1 MVRRRSLLL
10 WAILSSNNFRRN
22 YNMKWSEI
30 TIHTTQEAIE
40 AVANILHESG
50 AGGVII
56 EDPEVLNREWE
67 TPYGE
72 VYQLSPE
79 DYPEEG
85 VYVKAYLPLNS
96 YLMETVEQI
105 KQLINNLL
113 TYNINIGTGK
123 VSISEVNEED
133 WASGWKKY
141 YKPVKVSNRILIT
154 PTWEE
159 VEETNDQ
166 LIIELDPGMAF
177 GTGTH
182 PTTVMCIQALEKV
195 IKGNEEMID
204 VGCGTGVLSIAAA
217 KLGAKHILAL
227 DLDEVAVKSAKLN
240 TKINHVDDRVEVKQN
255 NLLDHIDQQV
265 DIVVANILAEVI
277 LRFTGDVARILKP
290 KGIYI
295 TSGIIQNKSD
305 LVKEALK
312 REGLVIEETL
322 QQEDW
327 VAFIAKK
334 V

>member
-1 MVRRRSLLL
+1 
-10 WAILSSNNFRRN
+10 
-22 YNMKWSEI
+22 MKWSEI

-40 AVANILHESG
+40 AVANILHEAG

-56 EDPEVLNREWE
+56 EDPEVLEREWE
-67 TPYGE
+67 SPYGE
-72 VYQLSPE
+72 VYELSPE
-79 DYPEEG
+79 DFPEEG
-85 VYVKAYLPLNS
+85 VYVKAYFPLNS

-105 KQLINNLL
+105 KSAINNLL
-113 TYNINIGTGK
+113 TYDINIGAGH

-141 YKPVKVSNRILIT
+141 YKPVQVSEKILIT

-159 VEETNDQ
+159 VEEKPGQ
-166 LIIELDPGMAF
+166 HVIELDPGMAF

-195 IKGNEEMID
+195 INGDEKVID

-217 KLGAKHILAL
+217 KLGAKHVLAL

-240 TKINHVDDRVEVKQN
+240 IKLNHVDQMVEVKQN
-255 NLLDHIDQQV
+255 NLLDHIEDQV
-265 DIVVANILAEVI
+265 EIVVANILAEVI
-277 LRFTGDVARILKP
+277 LRFVNDVARVLKP
-290 KGIYI
+290 NGYFIA
-295 TSGIIQNKSD
+295 SGIIQSKSE
-305 LVKEALK
+305 LVKEVIE

-322 QQEDW
+322 TQEDW
-327 VAFIAKK
+327 IAFIAKK